1 MNEHTR
7 SRRGGAKPRA
17 GWFTPAPRRTTPV
30 GAADGASSEP
40 MEALNFRVPAGFKR
54 AFKIAAASEGIT
66 QSALLRR
73 IFGEWQARD
82 GRG

>member
-1 MNEHTR
+1 MNEPMR

-17 GWFTPAPRRTTPV
+17 GWFTPARRRTAPV

-40 MEALNFRVPAGFKR
+40 TVALNFRVPAGFKR

-73 IFGEWQARD
+73 IFGEWQGRD

>member
-1 MNEHTR
+1 MNEHM
-7 SRRGGAKPRA
+7 RRHRRGAKPHA
-17 GWFTPAPRRTTPV
+17 GWFTPAPRRETAV

-40 MEALNFRVPAGFKR
+40 MAALNFRVPAGFKR
-54 AFKIAAASEGIT
+54 AFKIAAASEAIT